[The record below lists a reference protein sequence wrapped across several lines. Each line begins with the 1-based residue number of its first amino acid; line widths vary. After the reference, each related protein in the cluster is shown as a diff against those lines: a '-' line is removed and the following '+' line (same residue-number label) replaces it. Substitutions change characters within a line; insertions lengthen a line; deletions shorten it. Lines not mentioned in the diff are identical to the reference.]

1 MKELK
6 QELKQILL
14 GLNCVMDGDKYLI
27 TITFD
32 YLLSDFDLSQ
42 IMEACHKRNCIVF
55 IYPKDENHFEL
66 SISSR
71 A

>member
-1 MKELK
+1 MKDLK

-14 GLNCVMDGDKYLI
+14 GLDYGMVGDKYLI
-27 TITFD
+27 TITIAYF
-32 YLLSDFDLSQ
+32 LSDHDLSE

-55 IYPKDENHFEL
+55 VYPKDENHFEL

>member
-1 MKELK
+1 MEELK

-14 GLNCVMDGDKYLI
+14 GLNYGMVGEKYLI
-27 TITFD
+27 TITIAYF
-32 YLLSDFDLSQ
+32 LSDHDLRR

>member
-1 MKELK
+1 MKDLK
-6 QELKQILL
+6 KELKQILL
-14 GLNCVMDGDKYLI
+14 GLNYGMVSDKYLI
-27 TITFD
+27 TITIAYF
-32 YLLSDFDLSQ
+32 LSDFDLSL

>member
-1 MKELK
+1 MKDLK
-6 QELKQILL
+6 QELKQLLL
-14 GLNCVMDGDKYLI
+14 GLDYGMVGDKYLI
-27 TITFD
+27 TITLAYF
-32 YLLSDFDLSQ
+32 LSDHDLSR

-71 A
+71 S